1 VGTPLSQAEKNVVGL
16 EQLEPVGLSFQNLA
30 EHLDAGVW
38 LAALQKGRIEG
49 CYVNPALEEL
59 CGRSLESLLRDPVS
73 VAAAVHPE
81 DRPRLSAVQER
92 LLRGERLQEE
102 FRLTRPDGEV
112 RWLQL
117 KSWGFLTAEDGR
129 TLLAGAVTD
138 VTPRRRAE
146 AARQESEA
154 RRAAILGCPTMGMAL
169 VSPEGV
175 LLESNRAFQNLLG
188 QGGVIEAELRRLQ
201 ETLLSRQEDFGQ
213 AERHYLSRDGQ
224 TMWARLNVTVIRDEE
239 GEPLFSVHLVENLT
253 GHRRTE
259 GALKQSRERF
269 RLLYDRAPLG
279 YQSLDDLGHFIDINQ
294 TWLDILGYARNEVVG
309 RWFGH
314 FLTPAGKS
322 RFENIFPDFKKH
334 GEINDIELDMVRRDG
349 SIIAVSVNGKIALDE
364 QGGFKQAHCI
374 FADVTARKRAEE
386 ALRQSEIK
394 YRTLVEQI
402 PAITYTAR
410 VDEFSTKLFI
420 SPQVEDLLGFSLAEY
435 QADPDIWRRRLHP
448 EDRDRVLA
456 EIAQSQASGKTFA
469 SEYRMVTNDG
479 RSVWFRDEARVV
491 RDLDGPPLV
500 VQGVILDI
508 TARKQAE
515 ADREKWERILS
526 STFHASHD
534 LIMVLDQDLQVV
546 MSNWRGHEASFERD
560 EQRQFRHCYESFRQR
575 KSPCDPCPALKVFAS
590 GATKALEC
598 ADPESGR
605 IREIRAFPILD
616 ECGQVLMVVAHVRDI
631 TERRRAEDALR
642 ESEQKYRLLV
652 NTIPA
657 VVFRGYADWTLDFF
671 DDKIEELTGYAKEEF
686 NSRRLR
692 WCDVMVA
699 EDLEAARQ
707 TFLEALR
714 TTKSYVREY
723 RIRDKA
729 GKILWVHARS
739 QIVCTPEGAVD
750 YVSGVLFDITREKEM
765 EQLLAAEK
773 ERLAVTLRS
782 IGEGVIATDTQGHIV
797 LMNGVA
803 EELTGWTQQQV
814 LGQPASRVFAI
825 FHEESKNRCED
836 PVERVIQTREV
847 VGLANGALLIAR
859 DGVARNLA
867 ASGAPIV
874 DRDGQVVGVVLVF
887 RDVTSKRQTE
897 AELLKMEKLSS
908 LAILA
913 GGIAHDF
920 NNILTGILGN
930 ISLAMLSVSKDD
942 RAVVPR
948 LAEAEQAT
956 LRARDLVQQLLTFAK
971 GGAPVKELASLAE
984 IIQESTTFTC
994 RGSQVRAEF
1003 DLFPDLCPAEVDT
1016 GQISQVIQNLVINA
1030 VQAMPSGGAL
1040 KVSAQNAALTAKSG
1054 LPVAAG
1060 RYIKICVQDQG
1071 MGIPEDHLAKIFDPY
1086 FSTKQ
1091 KGSGLGLATAFSI
1104 ITNHDGYM
1112 TVESSLGEGTAFYVY
1127 LPASQREGKPKRKTS
1142 PGILTGKGKI
1152 LVMDDDDSV
1161 REVAGRILSHLGYQP
1176 DFARDGEEAIA
1187 AYARALAAGQP
1198 FAAVIMDLTIPGGM
1212 GGKEAIQKLR
1222 HIAPEARAIVSSGY
1236 ADDPIMTHYKKYGF
1250 SGVIKKPYRVNA
1262 FGKELHRVLT
1272 RS

>member
-1 VGTPLSQAEKNVVGL
+1 MEGMER
-16 EQLEPVGLSFQNLA
+16 LEPAGLSFQLLA
-30 EHLDAGVW
+30 ELCDIGVW
-38 LAALQKGRIEG
+38 LAALENGEIKG
-49 CYVNPALEEL
+49 CYINPALEEL
-59 CGRSLESLLRDPVS
+59 CGRSLESLLRDPAV
-73 VAAAVHPE
+73 VMAAVAPE
-81 DRPRLSAVQER
+81 DRPRLTALPER
-92 LLRGERLQEE
+92 LCRGERLQEE
-102 FRLTRPDGEV
+102 FRLTRPDGET
-112 RWLQL
+112 RWLRL
-117 KSWGFLTAEDGR
+117 KSWGFLPDEDGR

-138 VTPRRRAE
+138 ITPRRRAE

-169 VSPEGV
+169 VSPKGV
-175 LLESNRAFQNLLG
+175 ILESNPAYQHLLG
-188 QGGVIEAELRRLQ
+188 QGGVIEKELCRLQ
-201 ETLLSRQEDFGQ
+201 ETLLRRQEDFGQ
-213 AERHYLSRDGQ
+213 SERHYLSREGQ
-224 TMWARLNVTVIRDEE
+224 TVWARLNVTVIRDD
-239 GEPLFSVHLVENLT
+239 GGAPLFSVHLVENVT
-253 GHRRTE
+253 GHRRAE
-259 GALKQSRERF
+259 EALKQSRERF

-279 YQSLDDLGHFIDINQ
+279 YQSLDEFGHFTEVNQ
-294 TWLDILGYARNEVVG
+294 TWLDILGYARKEVVG

-322 RFENIFPDFKKH
+322 RFEKIFPDFKKH

-349 SIIAVSVNGKIALDE
+349 SIIAVSLNGKIALDE
-364 QGGFKQAHCI
+364 EGGFKQAHCI
-374 FADVTARKRAEE
+374 FADITARKRAEE
-386 ALRQSEIK
+386 GLRQSEIK

-420 SPQVEDLLGFSLAEY
+420 SPQVEDLLGFSWAEY
-435 QADPDIWRRRLHP
+435 QADPDIWRRHLHP
-448 EDRDRVLA
+448 EDRERVLA
-456 EIAQSQASGKTFA
+456 EIARSQASGQAFG
-469 SEYRMVTNDG
+469 SEYRMVAKDG

-491 RDLDGPPLV
+491 RDLDGRPLV
-500 VQGVILDI
+500 VQGVILD
-508 TARKQAE
+508 TTDRKQAE
-515 ADREKWERILS
+515 ADREKWERILT
-526 STFHASHD
+526 STFKAIHD
-534 LIMVLDQDLQVV
+534 LIMVLDRDLRVV
-546 MSNWRGHEASFERD
+546 MDNWREHEPTPEPEGSELPC
-560 EQRQFRHCYESFRQR
+560 CYERFKGRS
-575 KSPCDPCPALKVFAS
+575 SPCEPCH
-590 GATKALEC
+590 ALEVF
-598 ADPESGR
+598 DSGR
-605 IREIRAFPILD
+605 SKTVETTNPVSGQTTEIRIFPILD
-616 ECGQVLMVVAHVRDI
+616 EHGQVIMAVKHIRDV

-642 ESEQKYRLLV
+642 ESERKYRLLM

-671 DDKIEELTGYAKEEF
+671 DDKIEDLTGYAKEEF

-692 WCDVMVA
+692 WCDVMVD

-707 TFLEALR
+707 TFLKALK

-723 RIRDKA
+723 RIRDKT
-729 GKILWVHARS
+729 GKLLWVHARG
-739 QIVCTPEGAVD
+739 QIVCSAEGAVD

-765 EQLLAAEK
+765 EHLLAAEK

-782 IGEGVIATDTQGHIV
+782 IGEGVIATDTQGRIV

-803 EELTGWTQQQV
+803 EELTGWTQREA
-814 LGQPASRVFAI
+814 LGRPASQVFAI
-825 FHEESKNRCED
+825 CHEEGKSRGED

-847 VGLANGALLIAR
+847 VALGNGAHLMDKSGATR
-859 DGVARNLA
+859 SLA

-930 ISLAMLSVSKDD
+930 ISLAMLSVPKDD
-942 RAVVPR
+942 RAITPR

-956 LRARDLVQQLLTFAK
+956 LRARDLVLQLLTFAK

-994 RGSQVRAEF
+994 RGSQVLAEF
-1003 DLFPDLCPAEVDT
+1003 DLSPDLWPAEVDT

-1030 VQAMPSGGAL
+1030 VQAMPSGGAV
-1040 KVSAQNAALTAKSG
+1040 KVSARNSALTAESG
-1054 LPVAAG
+1054 LPLAAG
-1060 RYIKICVQDQG
+1060 RYIKISVQDQG

-1104 ITNHDGYM
+1104 VTNHDGYM
-1112 TVESSLGEGTAFYVY
+1112 TVESTLGKGSAFYVY
-1127 LPASQREGKPKRKTS
+1127 LPASHREAKPKRKAS
-1142 PGILTGKGKI
+1142 PGLLTGKGKV

-1161 REVAGRILSHLGYQP
+1161 RQVAGRILSHLGYQP

-1187 AYARALAAGQP
+1187 AYSRALADGQP

-1222 HIAPEARAIVSSGY
+1222 HIAPDARAIVSSGY
-1236 ADDPIMTHYKKYGF
+1236 ADDPIMTQFKKYGF

-1272 RS
+1272 RN